1 MKMPIPNES
10 MVEEAQRGLAWRR
23 EFGRGGTAV
32 GIARARD
39 ISNGVDLPMATIRRM
54 KAYFDRHEVD
64 KEAQGFRPGE
74 DGYPSNGRIA
84 WALWGGDPGQT
95 WANRLVAQDNEEE
108 RSMIEERPYANEHA
122 ARLTDPA
129 QYDGFAR
136 VNDQFGPGIDAI
148 FGIKDGESELQA
160 IRFDADRFT
169 ADEAREWLAE
179 HDYDPIEFEE
189 ATGEDASGDTS
200 DDNDEDEMAAE
211 ERKSIAKLN
220 TRAMTWE
227 ASIDQK
233 ARTALIAVS
242 SEAPVERYFGTEI
255 LNHEARSIDLTFMN
269 SGRAPLLL
277 DHDATK
283 QIGVVESVT
292 LDESTRRLRAKVR
305 FGRGELASE
314 VFQDVSDGIRSNISV
329 GYEIRKMDE
338 VTKGEFRV
346 MDWSPLEISIVSIPA
361 DQTVGVGRSKEMDS
375 SQPVIFQ
382 KEEIMSDVNLDQ
394 IRSEAAAKARQDA
407 SAILALAARHNRS
420 DLGRKAIE
428 EGTSIEAFRGQLLD
442 AIGNDKPLDT
452 RATDIGASRHE
463 QKEYSLARALRAMT
477 TNDWRQAGFERE
489 VSDTIARSIGRDA
502 KGIFVPDFVW
512 GKRAG
517 PMSTAATGGSAS
529 ENVSDKLVPTIQAGD
544 MFIEALRNRM
554 VMADLGVT
562 FMNGLVGK
570 IQIPK
575 FSAGA
580 NAAFVEELAA
590 VSDQSPT
597 DAAVTLQPRTLGAYV
612 DISRLLMMT
621 SVPAVDQIVRNDL
634 LASMAERIEYYAIN
648 GSGSSGQPT
657 GLLNLSGI
665 NDIDISAG
673 SDVDSLTWADIVAL
687 VKAVEEDNGV
697 VNPAALGWLTHPAV
711 KAKLASTA
719 KVSSTDSVM
728 ILAEPWNSLYGY
740 KFAATAAVPTNLDPG
755 DGGNDASA
763 LIFGDFSQLM
773 VGTWGAPEILVDP
786 YTGGTAG
793 TVRIIVMQE
802 VDVAARNAVSF
813 ALTNEVSVA

>member
-1 MKMPIPNES
+1 MAIPNEA
-10 MVEEAQRGLAWRR
+10 MVEEARRGLAWRR

-39 ISNGVDLPMATIRRM
+39 ISNRVDLPMATIRRM

-64 KEAQGFRPGE
+64 KDAQGFRPGE
-74 DGYPSNGRIA
+74 EGYPSNGRIA
-84 WALWGGDPGQT
+84 WALWGGDPGRS
-95 WANRLVAQDNEEE
+95 WANRLVAQDNQDEE
-108 RSMIEERPYANEHA
+108 RSMKEARPYPNEHA
-122 ARLTDPA
+122 ARLTDPD

-169 ADEAREWLAE
+169 AEEARNWLAE
-179 HDYDPIEFEE
+179 HDYEPIEFEE
-189 ATGEDASGDTS
+189 ATGADLSGDDS
-200 DDNDEDEMAAE
+200 NDDDEDEMLAE
-211 ERKSIAKLN
+211 ERKTIAKLT
-220 TRAMTWE
+220 TRAMVME
-227 ASIDQK
+227 AAVDQE
-233 ARTALIAVS
+233 ARTAMVAVS
-242 SEAPVERYFGTEI
+242 SEAPVERYFGSEV
-255 LNHEARSIDLTFMN
+255 LDHDQRSIDLSFLN

-277 DHDATK
+277 DHDTTK
-283 QIGVVESVT
+283 QIGVVESAT
-292 LDESTRRLRAKVR
+292 LDAATRRLRAKVR

-314 VFQDVSDGIRSNISV
+314 VFQDVADGIRGNISV

-338 VTKGEFRV
+338 VSKGQFRV
-346 MDWSPLEISIVSIPA
+346 MDWSPLEVSIVSIPA
-361 DQTVGVGRSKEMDS
+361 DQTVGVGRSKEIES

-382 KEEIMSDVNLDQ
+382 KEEIMSDVNIDQ
-394 IRSEAAAKARQDA
+394 IRSEATAKARQDA
-407 SAILALAARHNRS
+407 SAILQLAARHNRS

-428 EGTSIEAFRGQLLD
+428 DGTSIEAFRGQLLD
-442 AIGNDKPLDT
+442 AIGTDKPLDT
-452 RATDIGASRHE
+452 RAADIGASAGE
-463 QKEYSLARALRAMT
+463 KKQYSFGRALQAMAT
-477 TNDWRQAGFERE
+477 GDWRKAGFERE
-489 VSDTIARSIGRDA
+489 ISDEISKRIGRDS

-512 GKRAG
+512 ASRAG
-517 PMSTAATGGSAS
+517 AMTTAATGASGS
-529 ENVSDKLVPTIQAGD
+529 ENVSDKLVPTIHMGD

-554 VMADLGVT
+554 VMSQLGVT
-562 FMNGLVGK
+562 FMPGLVGK

-580 NAAFVEELAA
+580 NAAFVEELGA
-590 VSDQSPT
+590 VSDQSQT

-621 SVPAVDQIVRNDL
+621 AVPAVEQIVRNDL

-665 NDIDISAG
+665 NDVDISAG
-673 SDVDSLTWADIVAL
+673 TDIDSLTWADIVAL

-697 VNPAALGWLTHPAV
+697 VNPAAQGWLTHPAV

-740 KFAATAAVPTNLDPG
+740 QFAATAAVPTNLDPG

-773 VGTWGAPEILVDP
+773 VGTWGAPEFLVDP

-802 VDVAARNAVSF
+802 VDIAARNAVSF